1 MPGADCCLLAM
12 GSMVREAVTVHD
24 ILAEQGI
31 AAAVV
36 NCSSLKPLD
45 ETLLRAFADRPLF
58 TMEEHMLTGGFGC
71 AVNQFLVEAEL
82 PVTRITFGLPDTFV
96 QHGSR
101 GRLLRFLGLM
111 PEQMAKR
118 ILAVMR
124 PNMKEN
130 PDE

>member
-1 MPGADCCLLAM
+1 M
-12 GSMVREAVTVHD
+12 
-24 ILAEQGI
+24 
-31 AAAVV
+31 
-36 NCSSLKPLD
+36 
-45 ETLLRAFADRPLF
+45 
-58 TMEEHMLTGGFGC
+58 
-71 AVNQFLVEAEL
+71 
-82 PVTRITFGLPDTFV
+82 TRITFGLPDTFV

-118 ILAVMR
+118 IQAVMR